1 MCVLVED
8 DLEDGIGMQ
17 KGMDQFMS
25 EANKETHVEITTIQ
39 NEVQPM
45 LLQEPDKKPQAVD
58 DKVKERIAQQIFA
71 KIHLHLVDNAA
82 EDVIIV
88 ALLTKFGMARVFCGR
103 RYRHAQCPSFSFPSP
118 GF

>member
-1 MCVLVED
+1 MALVCK
-8 DLEDGIGMQ
+8 

-45 LLQEPDKKPQAVD
+45 LLQEPDKKPQEVD
-58 DKVKERIAQQIFA
+58 DKVNKERIAQQIFA

-88 ALLTKFGMARVFCGR
+88 ALPTKFGMARVFCGR
-103 RYRHAQCPSFSFPSP
+103 RYRHAQCPSF
-118 GF
+118 

>member
-8 DLEDGIGMQ
+8 DLEDDLGMQ

-45 LLQEPDKKPQAVD
+45 LLREPDKKPQEVD
-58 DKVKERIAQQIFA
+58 DKVNQERIAQQIFA
-71 KIHLHLVDNAA
+71 KSTFIWW
-82 EDVIIV
+82 IM
-88 ALLTKFGMARVFCGR
+88 LLKMLSLLLC
-103 RYRHAQCPSFSFPSP
+103 
-118 GF
+118 

>member
-45 LLQEPDKKPQAVD
+45 LLQEPDKKPQEVD
-58 DKVKERIAQQIFA
+58 DKVNKERIASRYLPKSTFIWWIMPL
-71 KIHLHLVDNAA
+71 KMLS
-82 EDVIIV
+82 
-88 ALLTKFGMARVFCGR
+88 LLLC
-103 RYRHAQCPSFSFPSP
+103 
-118 GF
+118 